1 MTILIRKISIITAVL
16 LLSNLS
22 FGQTTAMDFQGNDC
36 NGNPVHLFQDLEDG
50 KAVILIYYMPVC
62 GSCPPV
68 AHDLQTMGNNIN
80 AEYPGRVKAYSF
92 PYQDITDCAYS
103 ASWVVDNNLPL
114 FTPMNNGAAALAYY
128 GEFAMPTVVLLGGNN
143 HDVMMVLDQGWDVS
157 DTVAMR
163 DSIIGYFTAN
173 VKELNTVVTSL
184 DIFPNPTAEIVTIQ
198 FNLTETSDV
207 LFEIVD
213 LAGRVL
219 YTDTD
224 EKMSEGIVKKELSVF
239 QLPNGTYF
247 INVLINGHK
256 KSEKINI
263 KH

>member
-1 MTILIRKISIITAVL
+1 MKKIVLLSFILGLFIAQNAISIA
-16 LLSNLS
+16 
-22 FGQTTAMDFQGNDC
+22 QTTAYDFQGNDC
-36 NGNPVHLFQDLEDG
+36 NGNPVHLFQDLDDG
-50 KAVILIYYMPVC
+50 KAVILIYYMPNC

-80 AEYPGRVKAYSF
+80 ADYPGRVKAYSF

-114 FTPMNNGAAALAYY
+114 FTPMNNGATALAYY

-157 DTVAMR
+157 DTIAMR
-163 DSIIGYFTAN
+163 DSIIGYFTTDIN
-173 VKELNTVVTSL
+173 EVNSVVTSL
-184 DIFPNPTAEIVTIQ
+184 DIFPNPTSNIVNIE
-198 FNLTETSDV
+198 FNLEEESNV
-207 LFEIVD
+207 SFEIVD
-213 LAGRVL
+213 LTGRIV
-219 YTDTD
+219 YSESKGKK
-224 EKMSEGIVKKELSVF
+224 EKGMVKKELSVD
-239 QLPNGTYF
+239 QIPNGTYF
-247 INVLINGHK
+247 LNILVNDLK